1 MYQTTFIIIV
11 PGSTT
16 QYPNL
21 CMLIRARY
29 EAITYS
35 QILLFKGVLFSCV
48 KEHCLNVIIVWTM
61 QEIAIYLVL
70 NFLI

>member
-1 MYQTTFIIIV
+1 MMV

-16 QYPNL
+16 QYPNMS
-21 CMLIRARY
+21 MLIRARY

-35 QILLFKGVLFSCV
+35 QFLVFKGAVLFSCV